1 MRDGVFK
8 IMLYAVSALILL
20 LCAGLLLS
28 LLLGAR
34 DVVQAKGFWSFL
46 SSTVWNPTV
55 GREEYGVMPFI
66 VGTVFTSLLALLL
79 CIPLALAVAL
89 LTGYY
94 LLGTR
99 IARGI
104 TVVIDLLAGI
114 PSIVYGLWGFY
125 ALRPIIIRLGIN
137 QLGLGILT
145 SSLILAIMIVP
156 YAASLCREFI
166 VMTPRE
172 LAEGAF
178 SLGATRQETV
188 VKVVLPAV
196 RKGIVAAFILALG
209 RALGETMAVTM
220 LIGNT
225 NNVPAGLG
233 DTGNTM
239 ASLIA
244 NQFGEASGLKLS
256 ALYAV
261 GLVLFLLTVVI
272 NLLAKAIMRYLK

>member
-1 MRDGVFK
+1 MRDRVFK

-46 SSTVWNPTV
+46 SSNVWNPTV
-55 GREEYGVMPFI
+55 GHEEYGAMPFI

-172 LAEGAF
+172 LAEVAF

-272 NLLAKAIMRYLK
+272 NLVARAIMRYLK